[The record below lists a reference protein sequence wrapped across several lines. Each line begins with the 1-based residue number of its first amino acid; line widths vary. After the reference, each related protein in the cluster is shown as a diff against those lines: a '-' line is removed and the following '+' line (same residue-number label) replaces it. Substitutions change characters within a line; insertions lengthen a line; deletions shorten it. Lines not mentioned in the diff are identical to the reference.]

1 MTKCKIISA
10 LKIEMIGA
18 NPFFKRQMPRSRV
31 YTREDAMRDSELK
44 SVRDKYENNSAVRVD
59 AHPRFGFKTMLSG
72 SKVPLPT
79 APGIVGGNVDWTSA
93 KSTPATMYL
102 QSVLSGVR
110 PMMSAPALGSFL
122 GLREPQQ
129 NSIHTNL

>member
-1 MTKCKIISA
+1 
-10 LKIEMIGA
+10 MIGA
-18 NPFFKRQMPRSRV
+18 NPFFKTMPRTRV
-31 YTREDAMRDSELK
+31 YTREDAMRDAELR

-93 KSTPATMYL
+93 KSTPVTQYL
-102 QSVLSGVR
+102 HSVLSKVR
-110 PMMSAPALGSFL
+110 PMNSAPALGSFL

>member
-18 NPFFKRQMPRSRV
+18 NPFFKTMPRSMV
-31 YTREDAMRDSELK
+31 YTNRDRMRDDELR

-102 QSVLSGVR
+102 QSVLSGGR
-110 PMMSAPALGSFL
+110 PMNPAPALGSVLRL
-122 GLREPQQ
+122 GEPTTH
-129 NSIHTNL
+129 SIHTTY

>member
-18 NPFFKRQMPRSRV
+18 NPFFKTMPRSMV
-31 YTREDAMRDSELK
+31 YTNRDRMRDDELR

-93 KSTPATMYL
+93 KSTPVTQYL
-102 QSVLSGVR
+102 HSVLSKVR
-110 PMMSAPALGSFL
+110 PMNSAPALGSFL

>member
-1 MTKCKIISA
+1 
-10 LKIEMIGA
+10 MIGA
-18 NPFFKRQMPRSRV
+18 NPFFKTMPRSMV
-31 YTREDAMRDSELK
+31 YTNRDRMRDDELR

-102 QSVLSGVR
+102 QSVLSGGR
-110 PMMSAPALGSFL
+110 PMNPAPALGSVLRL
-122 GLREPQQ
+122 GEPTTH
-129 NSIHTNL
+129 SIHTTY